1 MSASAVARLS
11 TPGEILAVLPS
22 LCGFPP
28 DESLV
33 LLSLRGPRRRVGLTA
48 RVDLPGPVD
57 EPAVAQL
64 CAERMAGDGAAAVVL
79 AVHSEQGR
87 REGFVELVRRACT
100 DVRLEV
106 VEALHVE
113 GGLWTS
119 YSCRRACCPPT
130 GTPLPTDSP
139 ALALVAAE
147 RVGSGRAVLRS
158 RAELVAS
165 LAPPEGLLRAAA
177 DQRLEEAGEQWLRHR
192 LERGA
197 AASRRGTLDHAEAL
211 LDRVARG
218 GPVAPVDAA
227 LLSVGLQDVQARD
240 GLATLLLTRSDELL
254 ALLLQVASS
263 VTPPAD
269 APVCTLLAW
278 VGYARGDGALAN
290 VALDRAL
297 EGTPDYSLAL
307 LLRTCLDA
315 GIPPDEVRDLARG
328 TRETLQRQGARR
340 GWRR

>member
-1 MSASAVARLS
+1 MSAPAVARLS

-33 LLSLRGPRRRVGLTA
+33 LLSLRGSRRRLGLTA
-48 RVDLPGPVD
+48 RVDLPEPPD
-57 EPAVAQL
+57 EASVARL
-64 CAERMAGDGAAAVVL
+64 CAGRMAGDGADAVVL

-87 REGFVELVRRACT
+87 REDFVELVRRACE
-100 DVRLEV
+100 DLQLEV
-106 VEALHVE
+106 VEALHVQS
-113 GGLWTS
+113 GLWTS
-119 YSCRRACCPPT
+119 YSCERACCPPS
-130 GTPLPTDSP
+130 GTPLPTAFP
-139 ALALVAAE
+139 ALGLVSAE
-147 RVGSGRAVLRS
+147 RVAAGRALLAS

-165 LAPPEGLLRAAA
+165 VAPPPLLQRAVAE
-177 DQRLEEAGEQWLRHR
+177 QRLEQAREQWLRSR
-192 LERGA
+192 LEHGA
-197 AASRRGTLDHAEAL
+197 VASRRSTLDHATAL
-211 LDRVARG
+211 LDRVSSGATVG
-218 GPVAPVDAA
+218 AADAA
-227 LLSVGLQDVQARD
+227 LLAVGLQDVQARD

-254 ALLLQVASS
+254 SLLLQVARQ

-278 VGYARGDGALAN
+278 VAYARGDGALAN

-315 GIPPDEVRDLARG
+315 GTPPEQVRALARG
-328 TRETLQRQGARR
+328 TREALQRRRARR
-340 GWRR
+340 GRR